1 MKQMGEKH
9 KHFIFE
15 EDRELKRIREKKI
28 EELIKEKAK
37 MSEPVHVTDS
47 NFDDIITKKALALI
61 DFWAPWCGPCR
72 ALAPTVEELCKEYAG
87 KILIGKLNVDE
98 NPQAAERF
106 QIFSIPTLV
115 LIKNGK
121 EVERIVGLVPKNH
134 IQAVLNKHLR

>member
-1 MKQMGEKH
+1 MSEKH

-15 EDRELKRIREKKI
+15 EDGELKRIREKKN

-37 MSEPVHVTDS
+37 LSEPVHVTDS

-72 ALAPTVEELCKEYAG
+72 ALAPTVEELCKEYSG